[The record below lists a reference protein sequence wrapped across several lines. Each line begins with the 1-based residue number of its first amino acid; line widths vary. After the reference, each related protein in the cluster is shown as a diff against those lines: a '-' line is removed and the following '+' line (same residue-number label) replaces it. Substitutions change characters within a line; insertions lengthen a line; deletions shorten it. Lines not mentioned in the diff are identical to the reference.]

1 MKKLLFLFISLAAGA
16 INVFGDYYVDFG
28 KGDDVNNNGLSADSP
43 FKTIFKAVECTTADG
58 GGTILLADGT
68 HELNQADPRQV
79 TLSVPTIVKSISGD
93 PSRTIVLQKKS
104 TGWGQPPARCFE
116 VTCAG
121 CQILDLTID
130 CNGKGLSGSS
140 GTKGGAICLAAGG
153 CLLSNC
159 IVKNGATSAYGS
171 CGGGVYSEGTADAPN
186 RITRCVFTNCKV
198 ASTGTGDA
206 IRGDYTTV
214 DNCLVYGCVQGNKV
228 VDLRS
233 SSKALNCTI
242 VNNKGI
248 GMNLDA
254 ESSAVNCLLVT
265 SADSTA
271 SAWTGTAASYNT
283 CFTGS
288 GAPINDTCRVYS
300 ASELFADFEGG
311 DYTLKEGSP
320 ALNAGVTYEGV
331 SDKDL
336 AGNPRTVLMLDL
348 GCYEDQSMEMQVSFE
363 VTSLRYGKPPFE
375 ASFAAKA
382 MGGSGTGYTYAWD
395 FENTGVFSEA
405 SDSAMATH
413 VYETLGTYPVTVR
426 VTDSSGATKDC
437 TVEDCI
443 KCSMLTAVY
452 VKAGSQY
459 PEEPY
464 DTLDCAAANIPEAVR
479 FAGDGAT
486 VMVMPSDR
494 SYKISSPIVVTNG
507 VRIVGGG
514 TAPAG
519 VVVENTA
526 DAGWNNKYKC
536 VFQLNNK
543 DALLS
548 NLTIENGKTYYR
560 GGNVDIMENG
570 GVVSNCVIRGGFIR
584 ENDAGGANIAC
595 KSADGLVTHCT
606 IVNGHITDN
615 ANSTK
620 DRATGVYMTAGRLEN
635 CLMTN
640 NYVTAGQYSRGVVIA
655 SGTAQ
660 VLNCTV
666 IGNTGKTNDFVGIRL
681 GGTATARNCVMYGN
695 TRLNPEGGTEAAS
708 WGGTAAN
715 FDHCASE
722 NAEPINETCRLVTS
736 AAFRD
741 YANGD
746 YTPVSGGGLCNAGV
760 TPEGWERL
768 TDLAGGPRV
777 IGRAVDIG
785 CYEAKLAGMLLIV
798 R

>member
-1 MKKLLFLFISLAAGA
+1 MKKLSFLFAALVVGA
-16 INVFGDYYVDFG
+16 INVFGDYYVDFR
-28 KGDDVNNNGLSADSP
+28 KGDDVNNDGLSADSP

-68 HELNQADPRQV
+68 HELNQENPRQV
-79 TLSVPTIVKSISGD
+79 TLSVPTIIKSISGD
-93 PSRTIVLQKKS
+93 PSKVTVLQKRS

-130 CNGKGLSGSS
+130 CNGMGLNNSS
-140 GTKGGAICLAAGG
+140 GTEGGAIRLAAGG

-159 IVKNGATSAYGS
+159 IVKNGGASAYGS
-171 CGGGVYSEGTADAPN
+171 IGGGVYSKGTTDAPN

-214 DNCLVYGCVQGNKV
+214 DNCLIYGCVQGNKV

-254 ESSAVNCLLVT
+254 KSSAVNCLLAT
-265 SADSTA
+265 STDSA
-271 SAWTGTAASYNT
+271 AAAWTGTAASYNT

-288 GAPINDTCRVYS
+288 GTPINDSCKVYP
-300 ASELFADFEGG
+300 ASELFADFAGN

-320 ALNAGVTYEGV
+320 AINAGETYEDV

-336 AGNPRTVLMLDL
+336 SGNPRVVLAIDL
-348 GCYEDQSMEMQVSFE
+348 GCYEDQSTEMQVSFE
-363 VTSLRYGKPPFE
+363 VTSPRYGKPPFE
-375 ASFAAKA
+375 ASFTAKA

-395 FENTGVFSEA
+395 FENTGAFSEP

-426 VTDSSGATKDC
+426 VTDLSGATKDY

-443 KCSMLTAVY
+443 KCSMLTAIY
-452 VKAGSQY
+452 VKAGSQF
-459 PEEPY
+459 PKEPY
-464 DTLDCAAANIPEAVR
+464 DTLDCAAANIPEAVQ

-486 VMVMPSDR
+486 VMVMPSDS
-494 SYKISSPIVVTNG
+494 SYKISSPIEVSAG

-514 TAPAG
+514 TTPAG
-519 VVVENTA
+519 VVVENTSDVA
-526 DAGWNNKYKC
+526 WGYQYKC

-548 NLTIENGKTYYR
+548 NLTIKNGKTYYR
-560 GGNVDIMENG
+560 GGNVDIMEKG
-570 GVVSNCVIRGGFIR
+570 GVVSKWVIIGGFIR
-584 ENDAGGANIAC
+584 DNNAGGANIAC
-595 KSADGLVTHCT
+595 RSADGLVTHCE
-606 IVNGHITDN
+606 IINGRITDN
-615 ANSTK
+615 ASSVR

-640 NYVTAGQYSRGVVIA
+640 NYVTAGQYSCGVVIA

-666 IGNTGKTNDFVGIRL
+666 VGNTGKTNDFVGIRL
-681 GGTATARNCVMYGN
+681 NGTAMAKNCVMYGN
-695 TRLNPEGGTEAAS
+695 TRLDPEGETKAAS

-722 NAEPINETCRLVTS
+722 NVEPINETCKLVTS
-736 AAFRD
+736 AAFKD

-746 YTPVSGGGLCNAGV
+746 YTPAVGGGLYNAGV
-760 TPEGWERL
+760 TPEGWENL

-777 IGRAVDIG
+777 VGKAVDIG
-785 CYEAKLAGMLLIV
+785 CYEAKAAGMLLIV